1 MGMSEN
7 SSSPTNMVDVLTRA
21 NLQKIAQ
28 FLEKVA
34 KTTVLATFLLSYR
47 AQNYH
52 NIYWIWKFNDFCYLK
67 VPGFE
72 SVLGEN
78 E

>member
-28 FLEKVA
+28 FMEKVA
-34 KTTVLATFLLSYR
+34 KKNYFGNCFAELPSLKLA
-47 AQNYH
+47 
-52 NIYWIWKFNDFCYLK
+52 
-67 VPGFE
+67 
-72 SVLGEN
+72 
-78 E
+78 